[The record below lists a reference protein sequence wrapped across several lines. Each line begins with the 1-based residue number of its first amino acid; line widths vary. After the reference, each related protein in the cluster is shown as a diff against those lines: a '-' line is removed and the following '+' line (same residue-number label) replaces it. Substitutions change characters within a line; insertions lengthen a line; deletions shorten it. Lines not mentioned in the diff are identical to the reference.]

1 MPANVLT
8 FDVECWFHAHNLR
21 GAITREAW
29 DELPPRI
36 ETPLDQILTALNRFD
51 VRATFFILGWVAERH
66 PETVARI
73 MEGGHEIGTH
83 GYSHATVS
91 ELGPTEFERDLERS
105 VDILERLGAEVHS
118 HRASNFSISAEC
130 EWALEILAAHG
141 ITCDSSIYP
150 IGRRRYGIS
159 GYAVPAIH
167 RLTLANG
174 ASIVEAPLST
184 RSVAGRRLP
193 FGGGGYLRLYPLSLT
208 KLLIRQ
214 LNAQGVP
221 AIVYLHPWELD
232 AGQPVVATSRRLR
245 FQHRVNL
252 HRTYE
257 RLLALLA
264 SFQFTTLADAV
275 RTSEVLPTIQFP
287 AVGVGRPVATGH
299 SPSHGP

>member
-1 MPANVLT
+1 VPANVLT

-29 DELPPRI
+29 DELPPRL
-36 ETPLDQILTALNRFD
+36 EPPLGKILTALRRFD
-51 VRATFFILGWVAERH
+51 VRATFFVLGWVAERH
-66 PETVARI
+66 PEVVTRI
-73 MEGGHEIGTH
+73 LNDGHEVGTH

-91 ELGPTEFERDLERS
+91 ELGRAGFERDLERS
-105 VDILERLGAEVHS
+105 VEILERLGADVHS

-150 IGRRRYGIS
+150 IGRRRYGIRD
-159 GYAVPAIH
+159 YAVPTIH
-167 RLTLANG
+167 RLTLASG
-174 ASIVEAPLST
+174 ASLLEAPLST
-184 RSVAGRRLP
+184 RAVAGRRLP

-208 KLLIRQ
+208 KRLIRQ
-214 LNAQGVP
+214 LNAQGSP

-232 AGQPVVATSRRLR
+232 PGQPVVATSSRLR

-264 SFQFTTLADAV
+264 SFKFTTLAQAL
-275 RTSEVLPTIQFP
+275 RTSAVLPTIPFP
-287 AVGVGRPVATGH
+287 AAGTSRGVAMG
-299 SPSHGP
+299 